1 MLRPRLVFTALNRE
15 WSIDFASDVTA
26 GSQRIRVLSV
36 IDSFTKQSLAL
47 EVDTSFLN
55 RRVTQVF
62 DRTIGRYGKPQ
73 AIGSDNGPELIS
85 RPFLRRELPRKIAR

>member
-1 MLRPRLVFTALNRE
+1 MSRAWPDGKTHQAQAAGARAAAAAGAHGSEPE

-47 EVDTSFLN
+47 E
-55 RRVTQVF
+55 
-62 DRTIGRYGKPQ
+62 IRYQ
-73 AIGSDNGPELIS
+73 FS
-85 RPFLRRELPRKIAR
+85 